1 MAIEVHTDEEFKALA
16 LVMNRPELAADPR
29 FLTALSRKKHKA
41 ELNRIIEKWTRQRD
55 RDWMVGELCKAGI
68 AAAPSR
74 DDKDLYA
81 DRHLQSQG
89 AFVKINHPE
98 LGELELVGPPWKISD
113 LELPTGHAPL
123 LGEHNQE
130 ILQGLLALGIRR
142 WPTCGKRVLLCKNI
156 LMDSYKVFH
165 PSPR

>member
-1 MAIEVHTDEEFKALA
+1 
-16 LVMNRPELAADPR
+16 MN
-29 FLTALSRKKHKA
+29 K
-41 ELNRIIEKWTRQRD
+41 IIEEWTRQRD
-55 RDWMVGELCKAGI
+55 RDWMVEELCRAGI

-81 DRHLQSQG
+81 DRHLRARK

-113 LELPTGHAPL
+113 MELPTGYAPL

-130 ILQGLLALGIRR
+130 ILQGLLGLGDQEMA
-142 WPTCGKRVLLCKNI
+142 VLREKDI
-156 LMDSYKVFH
+156 IM
-165 PSPR
+165 